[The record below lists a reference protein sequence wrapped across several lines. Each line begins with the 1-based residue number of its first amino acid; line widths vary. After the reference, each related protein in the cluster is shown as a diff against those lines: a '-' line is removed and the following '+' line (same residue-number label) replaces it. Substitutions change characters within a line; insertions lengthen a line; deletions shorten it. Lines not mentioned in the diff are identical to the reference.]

1 MLFRS
6 VKTTEKEV
14 LGGQCGSKVGKYGR
28 LNAMIRMSPK
38 ERGNVMAAFAEEE
51 VMAEKMF
58 KKY

>member
-1 MLFRS
+1 
-6 VKTTEKEV
+6 
-14 LGGQCGSKVGKYGR
+14 
-28 LNAMIRMSPK
+28 MIRMSPK